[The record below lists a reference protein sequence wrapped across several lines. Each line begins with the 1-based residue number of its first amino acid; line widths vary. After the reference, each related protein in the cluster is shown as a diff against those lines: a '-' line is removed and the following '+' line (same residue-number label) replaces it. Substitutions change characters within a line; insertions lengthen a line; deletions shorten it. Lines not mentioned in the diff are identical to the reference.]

1 MAKPIS
7 SETSPAILAISSQ
20 VAYGAVGNSAAVPA
34 MLALGLTVHAVPTIV
49 LSYHPGLGTPSGLR
63 IPARDLAA
71 LLEALEALGVLDGIA
86 AVSTGYFAANDQ
98 IFAVQRIIARLK
110 QRNPRL
116 LYLCDPVIGDETS
129 GLYVPEPVAEAIK
142 QSLLPLADIITPNVF
157 ELAWL
162 SGRPVRTIDDVR
174 SARSRLAVPSLL
186 ATSLAAAPDRLLTV
200 LTGSLD
206 EATVESMR
214 RSHVPHGTGDL
225 LSGLLLGFL
234 AKGEDGPAALSRSLA
249 ALEAVIDVS
258 VGSPVL
264 KLSALGGA
272 LHP

>member
-1 MAKPIS
+1 MAKPTS

-34 MLALGLTVHAVPTIV
+34 MLALGLTVHAVPTVV

-98 IFAVQRIIARLK
+98 IFAVQRIIASLK
-110 QRNPRL
+110 QHNPRL

-129 GLYVPEPVAEAIK
+129 GLYVPKPVAEAIK

-162 SGRPVRTIDDVR
+162 SGLPVRTIEDVR

-186 ATSLAAAPDRLLTV
+186 ATSLASAPDRLLTV
-200 LTGSLD
+200 LTGALGEAMVDSL
-206 EATVESMR
+206 R

-225 LSGLLLGFL
+225 LSGLFLGCL

-249 ALEAVIDVS
+249 ALEAVIDAS
-258 VGSPVL
+258 VGLPVL